1 MKNRK
6 QNPNLLDFV
15 PQHSTKFRVEIS
27 DDAVV
32 TIFVE
37 NKGPFNFVAQKL
49 FGKPRFSQVHLEEFG
64 SFIWQQID
72 GQRTIKEIADILHEK
87 FGEKAE
93 PLYPRISMYFNML
106 KQYNFIEYK
115 EPTK

>member
-1 MKNRK
+1 MKNKK

-49 FGKPRFSQVHLEEFG
+49 FGKPRFSQAHLEEFG

-93 PLYPRISMYFNML
+93 PLICCVFC
-106 KQYNFIEYK
+106 QE
-115 EPTK
+115 

>member
-1 MKNRK
+1 MKAKSDKDNFLEK
-6 QNPNLLDFV
+6 V
-15 PQHSTKFRVEIS
+15 PCRNEKYKFEVDSEGR
-27 DDAVV
+27 V